1 MRFRHSVRLTID
13 EFSNVFKLLL
23 FRVITGVVFFSLA
36 YVILRLGLRSIMES
50 AELGELKSLVGDFFT
65 ALVHGDYG
73 RLRTLPDDITEA
85 LSAFAKL
92 LGAQTGSI
100 VGSII
105 GVCVMYL
112 LVRYLNGI
120 AMFAL
125 GGVVN
130 DRMSLDAKTSFSS
143 SFVKNIGQGSLYQLV
158 YVPITFVYDVLS
170 VLACVLLFF
179 YIPSLLMRWSLIT
192 VLLSLSLSLTL
203 ILCLQALKLTFFSAW
218 MPSMIAE
225 GKTIRQAFL
234 RSVRGKG
241 DFVRRFAAYLISTYL
256 IFIVNVGCGLLTLG
270 SSLIITVSLSYF
282 FLIVM
287 QFVNYYRDAGKQ
299 YFLSHGHIAET
310 DGEDRKN

>member
-170 VLACVLLFF
+170 VL
-179 YIPSLLMRWSLIT
+179 MRWSLIT